1 MFITQTKCS
10 FQSATFESCRRGQM
24 VGTKKTSPQ
33 PRKNDPNKQP
43 VSPKFLAFTAYNFF
57 DQKIHPFNRTSLCIS
72 LALAL
77 VVWESLDLT
86 TREVSANCG
95 SLQRVICKGK
105 PPPKNAPK
113 KLRFR
118 NYFCIWLGVSEKKKG
133 YPIIVGFPLFI
144 NHAKKVFFFPIYFF
158 WKHPYRINII
168 CSGWVS
174 SVKFPLAGDPLQSL
188 YDSRPYLPDLV
199 FRGGGKLGWTQD
211 ELRVK
216 ILGSGSFT
224 IPIFPNCTSLIWF
237 AGTSEDRWIFR
248 KNIGWRYHPIMVR
261 KMWKDD
267 GDPKSL

>member
-1 MFITQTKCS
+1 MIGC
-10 FQSATFESCRRGQM
+10 
-24 VGTKKTSPQ
+24 
-33 PRKNDPNKQP
+33 
-43 VSPKFLAFTAYNFF
+43 
-57 DQKIHPFNRTSLCIS
+57 
-72 LALAL
+72 
-77 VVWESLDLT
+77 
-86 TREVSANCG
+86 
-95 SLQRVICKGK
+95 
-105 PPPKNAPK
+105 
-113 KLRFR
+113 FR
-118 NYFCIWLGVSEKKKG
+118 KKKG

-144 NHAKKVFFFPIYFF
+144 NHAKKLFFFPIYFF

-267 GDPKSL
+267 GTQSLCNESDLCFCFFCFFLTYSNDGIDIMKVKKLSLFMALVI

>member
-1 MFITQTKCS
+1 M
-10 FQSATFESCRRGQM
+10 
-24 VGTKKTSPQ
+24 
-33 PRKNDPNKQP
+33 
-43 VSPKFLAFTAYNFF
+43 
-57 DQKIHPFNRTSLCIS
+57 
-72 LALAL
+72 
-77 VVWESLDLT
+77 
-86 TREVSANCG
+86 
-95 SLQRVICKGK
+95 
-105 PPPKNAPK
+105 
-113 KLRFR
+113 
-118 NYFCIWLGVSEKKKG
+118 
-133 YPIIVGFPLFI
+133 
-144 NHAKKVFFFPIYFF
+144 FFFPIYFF

-267 GDPKSL
+267 GTQSLCNESDLCFCFFLFFSHLFQWWDRYYESKKTLTLHGFGDLKFLRKLGGGFKHAFNVHP